1 MEPSRHWITPLAL
14 FSPLSSLS
22 ILVCVVVFTYL
33 FIFPTND
40 SQKHWKKKFKLLK
53 DSKSFKPPCCKSM
66 KLHAP
71 RIWLHSLETQRHG
84 GQANFSSS
92 KRWLHCSRLMQQCLN
107 LMQDRCCDAA
117 APSVLLLCRHHPVT
131 QKPASRFHA
140 EEKWDEP
147 SWSTQ
152 TAGWSAGGA
161 DQRHTCTVAPKLALF
176 KVDDGNFSGS
186 VQLHNNPVSSFSSGN
201 YAANVKSGKFQ
212 RFSKINHPVLAQ

>member
-1 MEPSRHWITPLAL
+1 MEPSRHWITTLSL

-22 ILVCVVVFTYL
+22 ILVCVVVCTYL
-33 FIFPTND
+33 FVFPTND

-71 RIWLHSLETQRHG
+71 HIWLLMAEAHSRWTHSLETQRHG
-84 GQANFSSS
+84 GQANLSSS
-92 KRWLHCSRLMQQCLN
+92 KRWLHCSRLMQQCSN

-117 APSVLLLCRHHPVT
+117 APSVLLCRHHPVT

-186 VQLHNNPVSSFSSGN
+186 VQF
-201 YAANVKSGKFQ
+201 FQ
-212 RFSKINHPVLAQ
+212 RQLCSQC